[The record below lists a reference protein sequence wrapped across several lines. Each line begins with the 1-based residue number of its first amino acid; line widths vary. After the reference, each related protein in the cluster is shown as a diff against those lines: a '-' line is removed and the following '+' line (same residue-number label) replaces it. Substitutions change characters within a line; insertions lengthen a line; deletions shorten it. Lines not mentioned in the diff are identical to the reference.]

1 MSITSASRPAS
12 RGWLPVLAW
21 THVTLGLAGVVAV
34 LASPLF
40 GLVAGALVLSAALA
54 VRSLRRAALTVDRIF
69 EEELDR

>member
-12 RGWLPVLAW
+12 RAWLPVLVRAQ
-21 THVTLGLAGVVAV
+21 VTLGLAGVVAV

-40 GLVAGALVLSAALA
+40 GLVAGVLALAAVLA
-54 VRSLRRAALTVDRIF
+54 VRSLRRASLTMDRIF